1 MYDNIGGKIK
11 MVAKVVGFAGIG
23 ISILTGLLFLLVAF
37 SEEKFS
43 YFGIGILVAFL
54 GSLISWVS
62 TIALYG
68 FGQLVE
74 NTDVLVQDSQINKS
88 SLRYIRKTYENI
100 PNLHTNLLNSQ
111 FDAISSTKHQESSS
125 DKSMT
130 SRYCTN
136 CEKIVTGNFCPYCG
150 TPDLKDMPLRNSR
163 Q

>member
-1 MYDNIGGKIK
+1 MYDNIGSKIK
-11 MVAKVVGFAGIG
+11 TVAKVVGFAGIV

-43 YFGIGILVAFL
+43 YFGIGILVAIL
-54 GSLISWVS
+54 GSIISWAS

-68 FGQLVE
+68 FGQIVE
-74 NTDVLVQDSQINKS
+74 NTDTIAKHSKTQTGDLQYYGDMINES
-88 SLRYIRKTYENI
+88 
-100 PNLHTNLLNSQ
+100 
-111 FDAISSTKHQESSS
+111 ISNTKYQESRP
-125 DKSMT
+125 DKST
-130 SRYCTN
+130 VSRYCTN

>member
-11 MVAKVVGFAGIG
+11 TVAKVVGFTGIG

-74 NTDVLVQDSQINKS
+74 NTDVIAKQSKRQTGDLQYYGDMINES
-88 SLRYIRKTYENI
+88 
-100 PNLHTNLLNSQ
+100 
-111 FDAISSTKHQESSS
+111 ISSTKYQESHA
-125 DKSMT
+125 DKSTT

-136 CEKIVTGNFCPYCG
+136 CGKIVTGNVCPYCG
-150 TPDLKDMPLRNSR
+150 THDLKDMPLRNSR

>member
-1 MYDNIGGKIK
+1 MYDNIGSKIK
-11 MVAKVVGFAGIG
+11 TVAKVVGFAGIV
-23 ISILTGLLFLLVAF
+23 ISILAGLLFLLVAF

-43 YFGIGILVAFL
+43 YFGIGILVAIL
-54 GSLISWVS
+54 GSIISWAS

-68 FGQLVE
+68 FGQIVE

-88 SLRYIRKTYENI
+88 SLQCIRKAYDNMPNMRTDAVDSQYESIYN
-100 PNLHTNLLNSQ
+100 
-111 FDAISSTKHQESSS
+111 TKYQEARP
-125 DKSMT
+125 DKST
-130 SRYCTN
+130 VSRYCTN

>member
-1 MYDNIGGKIK
+1 
-11 MVAKVVGFAGIG
+11 MVAKVVGFAGIV

-43 YFGIGILVAFL
+43 YFGIGILVAIL
-54 GSLISWVS
+54 GSIISWAS

-68 FGQLVE
+68 FGQIVE
-74 NTDVLVQDSQINKS
+74 NTDTIAKHSKTQTGDLQYYGDMINES
-88 SLRYIRKTYENI
+88 
-100 PNLHTNLLNSQ
+100 
-111 FDAISSTKHQESSS
+111 ISNTKYQESRP
-125 DKSMT
+125 DKST
-130 SRYCTN
+130 VSRYCTN

>member
-11 MVAKVVGFAGIG
+11 TVAKVVGFAGIG

-43 YFGIGILVAFL
+43 FFGIGILVAFL

-88 SLRYIRKTYENI
+88 SLRYIRKAYDDM
-100 PNLHTNLLNSQ
+100 PNLRTDTINSQ
-111 FDAISSTKHQESSS
+111 YESTSSTKYQESSS

-150 TPDLKDMPLRNSR
+150 TPDLKDMPMRNSK
-163 Q
+163 